1 MHVTIDII
9 ALLMA
14 CRWLIQDTLKVL
26 TYKLLFA
33 FDIFQIK
40 SGSFTG
46 KDGHGPGTERLLGI
60 EVSSSWNL
68 KYTCTAWQ

>member
-1 MHVTIDII
+1 MQQAEGPCSIV
-9 ALLMA
+9 AC

-40 SGSFTG
+40 SGSRTG
-46 KDGHGPGTERLLGI
+46 KSGRQPGTEQLLAVHVRASHVPI
-60 EVSSSWNL
+60 
-68 KYTCTAWQ
+68 